1 MKKQLSVK
9 YDDYFLDVYRQLAK
23 EFDMDEE
30 QIRAICRS
38 EFRYTSEI
46 MKSNNTKNIL
56 FNNLFKFKL
65 KPKYETNKT
74 TCSGDTGESWNRWN
88 V

>member
-1 MKKQLSVK
+1 MRKQLSVK

-23 EFDMDEE
+23 EFNMDED
-30 QIRAICRS
+30 QIMAICRS

-56 FNNLFKFKL
+56 FNKLFKFKL
-65 KPKYETNKT
+65 KKKYETNKT
-74 TCSGDTGESWNRWN
+74 TCSSNPTESWTRWN